1 MLLESTFLNGI
12 QKSTFQDA
20 LGTHVCCISAPS
32 FTLARIIF
40 SSFIFKKRGN
50 VCSGKNNILDKNA
63 SMVYPGGD
71 VLRYSFLL
79 LELFISKTALGT
91 FWENAQNLCFLFVVF
106 LTAGKI
112 CFKYAFRLLIHF
124 N

>member
-50 VCSGKNNILDKNA
+50 VCSGKNNILDKK
-63 SMVYPGGD
+63 
-71 VLRYSFLL
+71 R
-79 LELFISKTALGT
+79 EWFIPAEMLY
-91 FWENAQNLCFLFVVF
+91 VF
-106 LTAGKI
+106 
-112 CFKYAFRLLIHF
+112 AFRAVYIKNSVRHLLGKRPKLVF
-124 N
+124 FVCCLFYSWQNMF